1 MPVIKENQ
9 GLYTVAPAHHL
20 ALYIIAKNRL
30 LALRMKVAALALF
43 RSVEGTLRKEFCVT
57 VMLHRTHR
65 SSARWRMLM
74 PFVLTAPLFLAACGE
89 SEKAQAPDPRPVRTV
104 LAAQRAASDIVTLTG
119 QVEAQNEA
127 SYGFRIGGRI
137 IERLVNVGDQVK
149 PGQALARLD
158 PQDEQNALRSA
169 QAALAAADATLSQ
182 TRNQYERQR
191 QLLARGFT
199 PRAQYEQAERAFLA
213 ARSQVEDATARL
225 RMAED
230 RLGFTELRA
239 DSAGVVTA
247 RRAEAG
253 EVVQP
258 GQPVIEVARQ
268 DGRDGVFE
276 VPAAL
281 LTSMPADPNVEVT
294 LATDPNVKAQ
304 GRVREIAPQ
313 ADPVTRT
320 FRVRVG
326 LINPPE
332 AMRLGSTVIGRVA
345 TDSGTVI
352 EVPASALTRLNDQP
366 AVWVVNPADKTV
378 NLRNVDVV
386 RFTPNAVSISDG
398 LKPEEIVV
406 TAGVQA
412 LHPGQQVRLLGAQQ

>member
-1 MPVIKENQ
+1 M
-9 GLYTVAPAHHL
+9 TVLPL
-20 ALYIIAKNRL
+20 P
-30 LALRMKVAALALF
+30 
-43 RSVEGTLRKEFCVT
+43 TLRQ
-57 VMLHRTHR
+57 LP
-65 SSARWRMLM
+65 RWRMLM
-74 PFVLTAPLFLAACGE
+74 PAAFACSLLLAGCGE
-89 SEKAQAPDPRPVRTV
+89 NEQAQAPEPRPVRTT
-104 LAAQRAASDIVTLTG
+104 LATPRPAADTVTLTG

-127 SYGFRIGGRI
+127 TYGFRIGGRI
-137 IERLVNVGDQVK
+137 IERLVNVGDRVEAGQV
-149 PGQALARLD
+149 LARLD

-169 QAALAAADATLSQ
+169 QAALSAAQASLSQ

-191 QLLARGFT
+191 QLLNRGFT

-213 ARSQVEDATARL
+213 ARSQVEDAEARL
-225 RMAED
+225 KMAQD
-230 RLGFTELRA
+230 RLGFTDLRA
-239 DSAGVVTA
+239 DSPGVVTT

-281 LTSMPADPNVEVT
+281 LTTLPGDPDVEVT
-294 LATDPNVKAQ
+294 LASDPAIKTL
-304 GRVREIAPQ
+304 GRVREVSPQ

-326 LINPPE
+326 LINPPP
-332 AMRLGSTVIGRVA
+332 AMRLGSTVVGRVA
-345 TDSGTVI
+345 VDSGTVI
-352 EVPASALTRLNDQP
+352 EVPASALTRLNDKP
-366 AVWVVNPADKTV
+366 AVWVVNPADNTV
-378 NLRNVDVV
+378 NLRNVDVQ
-386 RFTPNAVSISDG
+386 RFTPSAVSIAEG

-412 LHPGQQVRLLGAQQ
+412 LHPGQKVRLLGAAQ